1 MQLDARLRAVAN
13 FVGEGKRAADI
24 GTDHAYLAI
33 ALMRERKA
41 VRVIASDKNE
51 GPYEAAKRTVH
62 EAGLGQ
68 DISVR
73 IGDGLAPLQP
83 GEVDTVCM
91 AGMGGVLMCEILSA
105 GTEVLGTVESMVLQP
120 MNGAA
125 ELRRWLYEHQ
135 WYIADEALALAD
147 GRIYEILSARRGK
160 RKMPEPLLLEIGPVL
175 WEKKPE
181 LLRHHIERLLFQERS
196 VAAGMEKSQRA
207 KRSSKYKASLKKIK
221 ALEERL
227 KW

>member
-13 FVGEGKRAADI
+13 FVGEGKKAADI

-33 ALMRERKA
+33 ALVRERKA
-41 VRVIASDKNE
+41 VHVIASDKNE

-62 EAGLGQ
+62 EAGLEQ

-73 IGDGLAPLQP
+73 IGDGLDPLQP
-83 GEVDTVCM
+83 GEADTICI
-91 AGMGGVLMCEILSA
+91 AGMGGALMCEILSA
-105 GTEVLGTVESMVLQP
+105 RLDVLSPVEAMVLQP

-125 ELRRWLYEHQ
+125 ELRCWLYKHN

-147 GRIYEILSARRGK
+147 GRIYEIISARKGK
-160 RKMPEPLLLEIGPVL
+160 KKTPDSLLLEIGPVL

-196 VAAGMEKSQRA
+196 VAAGMEKSERA

-227 KW
+227 KC